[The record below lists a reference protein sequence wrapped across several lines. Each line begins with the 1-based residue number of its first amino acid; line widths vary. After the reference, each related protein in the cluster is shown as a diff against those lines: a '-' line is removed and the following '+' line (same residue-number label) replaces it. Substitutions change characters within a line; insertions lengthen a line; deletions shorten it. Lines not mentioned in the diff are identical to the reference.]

1 MIDRAKIFRTN
12 ESFGGGKIC
21 KEGENALSYVNTVI
35 FDDARPKGGSGKKK
49 GIYNPPLGRPKI
61 SHE

>member
-49 GIYNPPLGRPKI
+49 RYI
-61 SHE
+61 